1 MRRTI
6 HPRVPVQLLR
16 GSAKARSIAYLSS
29 MVGVLLVAGK
39 LPYNPENPF
48 EANGHEKAFPGV
60 VGVTNLF
67 TYLRLE
73 DRAGWDQPPTPA
85 ELADLARGAAL
96 GAAACTGMLGVAAV
110 KGWVSAPAWGWRDGP
125 TASAVLASAALL
137 AAQEATLVFNEEMVF
152 RGYGLDTLTEAFGQ
166 RGALA
171 LSIPLFA
178 RYHGPGWKRFMGLS
192 LAGVLL
198 ALLRLRTG
206 NLWHVAGFHWGW
218 NIAQKSIF
226 GPPDGAPSLRPLRL
240 HGPPEWVGRPGH
252 PDPGWL
258 QIVTTALMT
267 VVAGLASRRRAGRS
281 KR

>member
-6 HPRVPVQLLR
+6 HLRGPVQLLR
-16 GSAKARSIAYLSS
+16 ESAKARSIAYLSS

-67 TYLRLE
+67 TYLRPA
-73 DRAGWDQPPTPA
+73 DRAGWDRPPTQE

-96 GAAACTGMLGVAAV
+96 GAAACTAMLCVTAA
-110 KGWVSAPAWGWRDGP
+110 KGWVSAPAWGWQSKLAPGD
-125 TASAVLASAALL
+125 VLASATLL

-152 RGYGLDTLTEAFGQ
+152 RGYGLDTLTEAFGP

-171 LSIPLFA
+171 ISIILFA
-178 RYHGPGWKRFMGLS
+178 RYHGPGWKRFLGLS

-218 NIAQKSIF
+218 NVAQKSIF
-226 GPPDGAPSLRPLRL
+226 GPPDGAPSLRPLQL

-258 QIVTTALMT
+258 QIATTAVMT
-267 VVAGLASRRRAGRS
+267 GVAGLAFRRAG
-281 KR
+281 KNKC